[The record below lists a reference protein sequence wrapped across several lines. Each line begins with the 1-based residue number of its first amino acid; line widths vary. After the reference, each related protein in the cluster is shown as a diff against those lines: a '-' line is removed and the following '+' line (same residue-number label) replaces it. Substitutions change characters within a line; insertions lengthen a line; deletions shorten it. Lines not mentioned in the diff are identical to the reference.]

1 MVNNCKH
8 LIEDSQQVPTP
19 FGIGTVS
26 EPLLDCRIESES
38 EECDENCK
46 DYEPK
51 KTELEKAAKKAA
63 RTGNRTDL
71 QAYLKMRRNYR

>member
-1 MVNNCKH
+1 MINKCKH
-8 LIEDSQQVPTP
+8 LVEYSQQVPTP
-19 FGIGTVS
+19 FGSGTVN

-51 KTELEKAAKKAA
+51 ETELEKANARAV
-63 RTGNRTDL
+63 RTGEPRDFHNW
-71 QAYLKMRRNYR
+71 LKMRRNFR